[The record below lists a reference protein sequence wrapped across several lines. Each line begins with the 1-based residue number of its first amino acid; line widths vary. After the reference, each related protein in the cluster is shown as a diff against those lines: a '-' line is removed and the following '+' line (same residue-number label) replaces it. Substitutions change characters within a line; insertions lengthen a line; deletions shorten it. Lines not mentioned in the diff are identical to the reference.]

1 MAQDLSQAP
10 NTLLGRTA
18 GICGPLVEGEVAMTP
33 IAFGSPT
40 TQQMPPRCIDA
51 SLARGIRR
59 GYFRRLRQEWQA
71 YATRRHMAA
80 ARNLPVGSRI
90 ESQRQLDRRIT
101 LFDRL
106 LGPLLNVYSEQ
117 VNANSRSGGLY
128 LSIEPHEISAKVQ
141 EDSHASV
148 RACMLLRPGRPLTIK
163 MPLTLR
169 AHAVDR
175 VVQRSGLID
184 APVCDPEIQAINAE
198 FADMLPLASFAS
210 WMLLDMASGDDDVC
224 LADLQVLMPAA
235 HGVFLGGWD
244 SEQSQL
250 VIRTFVD
257 YLKLNEAQRE
267 AVRELKS
274 LHDGELG
281 AQLLSEVSSGWLRLD
296 QAPLRR
302 RLVEAWRA
310 YGYRFSEDRLHPGLS
325 DRAWQERPSN
335 D

>member
-1 MAQDLSQAP
+1 MAQDLSQEL
-10 NTLLGRTA
+10 NTLLGHPA
-18 GICGPLVEGEVAMTP
+18 GIRGPRVESEVAMTP
-33 IAFGSPT
+33 IAYGNPSIRPI
-40 TQQMPPRCIDA
+40 PPRCIDA

-59 GYFRRLRQEWQA
+59 GYFRRLRHEWEA
-71 YATRRHMAA
+71 YANRKRMAV
-80 ARNLPVGSRI
+80 ARNLPVGSAI
-90 ESQRQLDRRIT
+90 DSQRQLDQRIT

-106 LGPLLNVYSEQ
+106 LGPLLNVYSER
-117 VNANSRSGGLY
+117 VDANSRSGGLY
-128 LSIEPHEISAKVQ
+128 LSIEPHDVPAKVQ

-148 RACMLLRPGRPLTIK
+148 RVCMLLRPGKPLTMK
-163 MPLTLR
+163 VPLTLR

-210 WMLLDMASGDDDVC
+210 WMLLDMASMGDERV
-224 LADLQVLMPAA
+224 ADLQVLMPAA
-235 HGVFLGGWD
+235 HGIFLGDWD

-257 YLKLNEAQRE
+257 FLKLNEAQRE

-302 RLVEAWRA
+302 RLEEAWRA

-325 DRAWQERPSN
+325 DRAWQERPTN